1 MYSPIGLIPANL
13 QKDAL
18 LINKGMGCFLVLF
31 WIMSGVRALQL
42 NAGRPLLVINFVEMT
57 ETVSKEHIILI
68 FFILYHW
75 EFLFPPFL
83 DFGRLKDALER

>member
-57 ETVSKEHIILI
+57 ETVSKEHIIL
-68 FFILYHW
+68 Y
-75 EFLFPPFL
+75 FLFYTTGSFYSL
-83 DFGRLKDALER
+83 LFWTLED